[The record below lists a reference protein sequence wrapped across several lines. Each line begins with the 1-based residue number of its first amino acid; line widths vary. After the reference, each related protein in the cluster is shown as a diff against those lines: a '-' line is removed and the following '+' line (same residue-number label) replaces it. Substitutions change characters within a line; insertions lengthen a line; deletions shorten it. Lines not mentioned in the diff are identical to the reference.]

1 LALWRH
7 YSTEKL
13 GVLALG
19 DVIRGRFEVEVE
31 FLDLPNEV

>member
-7 YSTEKL
+7 YSRETL
-13 GVLALG
+13 GE
-19 DVIRGRFEVEVE
+19 VIGGQFEVEVE